1 MLIQGSNAPD
11 APGNFTITPEQA
23 AAAAALQRRGIF
35 DTIKDILKSTF
46 VRESSVASDLTV
58 FILQSLARSTSQSLV
73 RLPPSIL
80 RSPSPSWTSPC
91 HAQHLE
97 TSPLSLSLS
106 RSVRTSVG

>member
-46 VRESSVASDLTV
+46 VINSAWR
-58 FILQSLARSTSQSLV
+58 QN
-73 RLPPSIL
+73 
-80 RSPSPSWTSPC
+80 
-91 HAQHLE
+91 
-97 TSPLSLSLS
+97 
-106 RSVRTSVG
+106 